1 VSRHGVGQTFR
12 ASVHEELLGP
22 YRTLALRVISV
33 AVRDLISPGQSACER
48 ETARTFLSG
57 SPMLTHWCSLADID
71 PAALR
76 KQMRGVVEVSY
87 VGHPQGKH

>member
-12 ASVHEELLGP
+12 ASVHGELLGP

-33 AVRDLISPGQSACER
+33 AVRDLISPGHPVSER
-48 ETARTFLSG
+48 ETARAFLSG

-71 PAALR
+71 PAAIR
-76 KQMRGVVEVSY
+76 RQMRGR
-87 VGHPQGKH
+87 

>member
-12 ASVHEELLGP
+12 ASVHEKLLGP

-33 AVRDLISPGQSACER
+33 AVRDLISPGHSASER
-48 ETARTFLSG
+48 ETARAFLSG

-71 PAALR
+71 PEAIR
-76 KQMRGVVEVSY
+76 KQMRGRLRQVIID
-87 VGHPQGKH
+87 GCHRN